1 MSEDTCSIGNH
12 RGSMDS
18 EVNKAGGDSAAV
30 EEEKDLKLAVLDY
43 QAEMMGEL
51 NEMIAKEVERQKQ
64 VKILGEYVEQVCN
77 ERFTQMET
85 VIQKTKEL
93 MVSTLEWN
101 LEKAAE
107 GSQKFRDNIRE
118 LLKLY
123 VVVNRRMEAEEEK
136 IKELDG
142 LVSLLEE
149 TMEEYELVKENIKL
163 TQQMLGLGLRAPAEP
178 AVPEPSKAQPRE
190 PFETKI
196 ACLVPRI
203 NEEMDVLKTLLPL
216 ASHLP
221 GLMDPV
227 KEQGNRVMEM
237 MLKEFPA
244 KTTLNF
250 LETLPLKQQ
259 D

>member
-1 MSEDTCSIGNH
+1 MSEESCSIGNH
-12 RGSMDS
+12 RGSMNS
-18 EVNKAGGDSAAV
+18 EVDKARGDSAAV
-30 EEEKDLKLAVLDY
+30 EERDLKLEVLDY
-43 QAEMMGEL
+43 QAEMMDEL

-64 VKILGEYVEQVCN
+64 VKILGEYVEQICN

-101 LEKAAE
+101 LEKATE
-107 GSQKFRDNIRE
+107 GSQEFRENIRE

-123 VVVNRRMEAEEEK
+123 MVVNQRMEAEEEK

-163 TQQMLGLGLRAPAEP
+163 TQQMLGLGLRTPAEP
-178 AVPEPSKAQPRE
+178 ALPEISKAQPRE

-196 ACLVPRI
+196 ACLIPRI
-203 NEEMDVLKTLLPL
+203 NEEMDVPPSTSI
-216 ASHLP
+216 ASSRTH
-221 GLMDPV
+221 GTSQRAR
-227 KEQGNRVMEM
+227 E
-237 MLKEFPA
+237 
-244 KTTLNF
+244 
-250 LETLPLKQQ
+250 
-259 D
+259 